1 MDRKTLIERLEA
13 QLKVF
18 DAEIQKLS
26 AKAEKVRVDLKAELQ
41 DQIRN
46 LTEQRNSARK
56 TLEELREKGGDAWEE
71 LREGAEAAWKELKSG
86 IDRAMNQF
94 K

>member
-1 MDRKTLIERLEA
+1 MDKKILIDKLEA

-41 DQIRN
+41 DQVRN
-46 LTEQRNSARK
+46 LTRQRDSARK
-56 TLEELREKGGDAWEE
+56 TLTMLREKSGDAWEE
-71 LREGAEAAWKELKSG
+71 LREGAEAAWRELKSG

>member
-1 MDRKTLIERLEA
+1 MDKKTLLEKLEA

-18 DAEIQKLS
+18 DEEIQKLS
-26 AKAEKVRVDLKAELQ
+26 AKVEKVRVDLKADLQ

-46 LTEQRNSARK
+46 LTRQRDSARK

-71 LREGAEAAWKELKSG
+71 LREGAEAAWRELKSG